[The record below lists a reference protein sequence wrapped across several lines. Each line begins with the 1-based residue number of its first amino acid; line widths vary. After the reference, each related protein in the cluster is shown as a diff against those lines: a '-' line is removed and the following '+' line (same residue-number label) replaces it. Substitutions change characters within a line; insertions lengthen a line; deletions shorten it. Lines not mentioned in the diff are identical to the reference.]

1 MDSIT
6 RASSSEAAI
15 EQFRAEPPYDA
26 SPVAFL
32 AGTEPTGSHGARSF
46 SIGGRE
52 CRFTSLLLETD
63 SGTYSAT
70 AGIVQADQ
78 IYPSVESVTAD
89 IMDLVFTPKEVRHP
103 RFWLA
108 TLHASCSEF
117 AMRRPASHVLAFA
130 DRLLYPFQDSER
142 SYAFQPL
149 TYEGESCNVPYD
161 AVMFGEVGSS
171 FDLSSTIAV
180 LPTGILNALG
190 FGLGSAV
197 EMSSI
202 GAPRRRWVHCK
213 ARILLDEYRHPTYRH
228 TVLHFLQHGSRI
240 RDIVFSN

>member
-1 MDSIT
+1 MNATTLLEYLPCETDSVKGWALLEFELPNGQIAG
-6 RASSSEAAI
+6 ASELWIPSRGRPRLRLRL

-32 AGTEPTGSHGARSF
+32 AGTEPTASNAARSF

-70 AGIVQADQ
+70 AGVVQADQ
-78 IYPSVESVTAD
+78 IYPTVESVTAD
-89 IMDLVFTPKEVRHP
+89 IIDLVFTPKEVRHP

-130 DRLLYPFQDSER
+130 DRLLYPFKTASDLMHFNPLRTKER
-142 SYAFQPL
+142 AAM
-149 TYEGESCNVPYD
+149 C
-161 AVMFGEVGSS
+161 
-171 FDLSSTIAV
+171 
-180 LPTGILNALG
+180 PT
-190 FGLGSAV
+190 
-197 EMSSI
+197 
-202 GAPRRRWVHCK
+202 R
-213 ARILLDEYRHPTYRH
+213 
-228 TVLHFLQHGSRI
+228 Q
-240 RDIVFSN
+240 